1 MKNQIRQVIS
11 RPALQPIWSQLLKL
25 CHAGMNCGGGQSVH
39 ASGEIGA
46 LDFVLGIADPSRPFV
61 LFDVGANDGEY
72 LQTALSR
79 THRDLRAFSFE
90 PQSASFDRLRAQ
102 FEGDP
107 RIHLRQTAMGS
118 QIGCV
123 ELFIGHG
130 ESTSSLHLSQ
140 ASEIGRSETVQIT
153 TVDRVRTEEGVGVID
168 LLKIDTEGHEMDVLL
183 GATES
188 LREDRVFAI
197 QVEFG
202 ETFLP
207 TKYHFRDIHD
217 LLSPRFNIY
226 RILRHGLYEVGRYT
240 PDLEIYKL
248 TNYLCVQR

>member
-1 MKNQIRQVIS
+1 MKNQIRQMIS

-25 CHAGMNCGGGQSVH
+25 CHAGMNCGGGQSVF

-46 LDFVLGIADPSRPFV
+46 LDFVLGVADASRPFV

-72 LQTALSR
+72 LQAALR
-79 THRDLRAFSFE
+79 RIHRDLRAFSFE

-102 FEGDP
+102 FGSDP
-107 RIHLRQTAMGS
+107 RIHLRQTALGS
-118 QIGCV
+118 EIGSV
-123 ELFIGHG
+123 ELFFGHG
-130 ESTSSLHLSQ
+130 ESTSSLHRSQ
-140 ASEIGRSETVQIT
+140 ASAMERSETVQIA
-153 TVDRVRTEEGVGVID
+153 TVDRVRAEEGVEMID

-183 GATES
+183 GAAES

-207 TKYHFRDIHD
+207 TKYHFCDIYD
-217 LLSPRFNIY
+217 LLSVRYRIY
-226 RILRHGLYEVGRYT
+226 RILRHGLFELDHYT
-240 PDLEIYKL
+240 ADLEIYKL
-248 TNYLCVQR
+248 TNYLCIHR